1 MLPRPSNAG
10 RRSAPI
16 PVGRLFAIG
25 IEEKECP

>member
-16 PVGRLFAIG
+16 PAGRPFTTG